1 MRYLFLSLLLVACDD
16 APTEA
21 PATPSAEPAKG
32 AAPAAAK
39 KAPAGAVEVSTSG
52 SWNVPGDGIP
62 EIDESD
68 TVTTE
73 SGLTIVTTEAGTGPK
88 PVKGQNVQ
96 VHYHGWLADSGKN
109 FDSSGKRGKPL
120 SFAVGTGRV
129 IKGWDEGLMA
139 LTQGSKAR
147 LKIPAA
153 LGYGDN
159 GAGRVIPP
167 GADLVFDVWLVGVG
181 N

>member
-1 MRYLFLSLLLVACDD
+1 MHALTLSLFLVACGE
-16 APTEA
+16 APTE
-21 PATPSAEPAKG
+21 PATPPAKTETNQPKAVTPVVQEASPKVAPTG
-32 AAPAAAK
+32 AWAM
-39 KAPAGAVEVSTSG
+39 
-52 SWNVPGDGIP
+52 PGDGIP
-62 EIDESD
+62 EIDESN
-68 TVTTE
+68 TETTT
-73 SGLTIVTTEAGTGPK
+73 SGLTIVTTELGTGPK
-88 PVKGQNVQ
+88 PLKGQNVQ
-96 VHYHGWLADSGKN
+96 VHYHGWLADSGTN

-139 LTQGSKAR
+139 LPQGSKAR

-153 LGYGDN
+153 LGYGSS

-167 GADLVFDVWLVGVG
+167 NADLVFDVWLVGVG